1 MTNAEHA
8 GRSIGVRF
16 GGWPDYAE
24 WSAYDFRE
32 RTAQDEVGTH
42 PETSL
47 MVEVLTHLSPITL
60 PAGAAY
66 EGCRLHPDDEC
77 GHAYDGED
85 VVMVH
90 LDIDLEAA
98 LIRPYV
104 RTGGRVEA
112 AHPLEFESILTST
125 GRHRDWA
132 GERELADDQL
142 QLCEHC
148 QSPQSVAEIA
158 VALNAPVAVV
168 KVMISD
174 AIERGLLMLHETTPL
189 FAGRPPVALLKRV
202 HASLSK
208 LS

>member
-1 MTNAEHA
+1 MTNPEHS

-32 RTAQDEVGTH
+32 RTAQDEAGAH
-42 PETSL
+42 PEASL
-47 MVEVLTHLSPITL
+47 VVEVLTHLSPITL
-60 PAGAAY
+60 PPAATD

-77 GHAYDGED
+77 EHAYDDED
-85 VVMVH
+85 VVLVH

-125 GRHRDWA
+125 GRHRD
-132 GERELADDQL
+132 RSVELADDQL

-202 HASLSK
+202 HASLSR

>member
-1 MTNAEHA
+1 MTTPEHI
-8 GRSIGVRF
+8 GRSIGARF

-32 RTAQDEVGTH
+32 RTAQDEIGTH
-42 PETSL
+42 PESSL
-47 MVEVLTHLSPITL
+47 VVEVLTHLSPITL
-60 PAGAAY
+60 PPP
-66 EGCRLHPDDEC
+66 GCDGHRHDYPDDE
-77 GHAYDGED
+77 

-132 GERELADDQL
+132 GTGKLAADQL

-158 VALNAPVAVV
+158 VALDAPVAVV

-202 HASLSK
+202 HASLSR

>member
-1 MTNAEHA
+1 MKNPEHI
-8 GRSIGVRF
+8 GRSIGVRY

-42 PETSL
+42 PEASL
-47 MVEVLTHLSPITL
+47 TVEVLTHLSPITL
-60 PAGAAY
+60 PPSAAD
-66 EGCRLHPDDEC
+66 EGEQPGCGLHPDDE
-77 GHAYDGED
+77 DI
-85 VVMVH
+85 VMVH

>member
-1 MTNAEHA
+1 MTNPEHA
-8 GRSIGVRF
+8 GRSIGARF

-42 PETSL
+42 PEVSL
-47 MVEVLTHLSPITL
+47 AVEVLTPLSPITL
-60 PAGAAY
+60 PAGAAD
-66 EGCRLHPDDEC
+66 EGEPPGCPPHPDD
-77 GHAYDGED
+77 AD

-112 AHPLEFESILTST
+112 AHPLEFESVLTST
-125 GRHRDWA
+125 GRHREWA
-132 GERELADDQL
+132 GNGELGDDQL

-158 VALNAPVAVV
+158 VALDAPVAVV

-189 FAGRPPVALLKRV
+189 FSGRPPVALLKRV